1 MTVDEWV
8 DEYRRAWE
16 TRDPDAAAAL
26 FTEDASYRSQI
37 FEDPHR
43 GTAGVTEYWTSVTEA
58 QDDVTVRM
66 GRPFTEGDR
75 VAVEFWTTMQAGGS
89 PLTLAGCLLLEFA
102 GDGRCRHL
110 REYWNLHD
118 QIVEPPD
125 GWGA

>member
-1 MTVDEWV
+1 MSTDERGRPAI
-8 DEYRRAWE
+8 RRRRPRCSPPTPAIDPRSSR
-16 TRDPDAAAAL
+16 TRIGA
-26 FTEDASYRSQI
+26 R
-37 FEDPHR
+37 R
-43 GTAGVTEYWTSVTEA
+43 GVTEYWTSVTEA